1 MAASVTS
8 KERPKNYE
16 SLLNLRPK
24 FLPRNKNLPF
34 MDIIKSTKSC
44 SLDMEHNH
52 KENEAENRTE
62 KLKSQDLKLSKQK
75 IKEGY

>member
-8 KERPKNYE
+8 KERPKNYK

-62 KLKSQDLKLSKQK
+62 KLKSQDLKLPKQK
-75 IKEGY
+75 MKEGY